1 MVQNEK
7 ISPVFKNH
15 SQAVHQTE
23 EQFLRIVFG
32 STHRTRVFVFSS
44 MVIGIALLLVNFEF
58 FAGSPQLFSMINM
71 VSALII
77 LGPSLLLRYNEYKS
91 IKEVES
97 RFPDFLRDVT
107 EAIGAGM
114 TLPQAM
120 KNTLRNKYGMLTPY
134 VRQMAVQ
141 IDWGVPFE
149 SILKQ
154 FAENTGSKILRR
166 TVATIIETHRSG
178 GNITDV
184 LQAVGK
190 SIIEVDKIKKERSSH
205 IYAQMLT
212 GYTIF
217 FVFLGVMIGLQRFL
231 IPSLS
236 FVGSAEIG
244 AAAPGIADLA
254 KTYKELFMWL
264 IVIQG
269 FFSGIAI
276 GKMAEGAFAAG
287 FKHALVLVAIGYTAF
302 VLFA

>member
-1 MVQNEK
+1 MPEK
-7 ISPVFKNH
+7 
-15 SQAVHQTE
+15 E
-23 EQFLRIVFG
+23 EQFLRMVFG
-32 STHRTRVFVFSS
+32 ETYRTRVFIFLS
-44 MVIGIALLLVNFEF
+44 MLSGIALLAVNFLF
-58 FAGSPQLFSMINM
+58 LTSMPQLFSMLNVI
-71 VSALII
+71 SAFII
-77 LGPSLLLRYNEYKS
+77 LGPSLLLRYNEYKN
-91 IKEVES
+91 IKDIEG

-107 EAIGAGM
+107 EAISVGV

-120 KNTLRNKYGMLTPY
+120 KNTLRNKYGTLTPY
-134 VRQMAVQ
+134 VRKMTIQM
-141 IDWGVPFE
+141 DWGVPFE

-154 FAENTGSKILRR
+154 FADKTGSKIMRR
-166 TVATIIETHRSG
+166 TVSTIIETHRSG
-178 GNITDV
+178 GNIADV
-184 LQAVGK
+184 LKAVGR
-190 SIIEVDKIKKERSSH
+190 SIIEVEKIKKERSSH

-236 FVGSAEIG
+236 FVGSTEIG
-244 AAAPGIADLA
+244 TIAPSTIELA
-254 KTYKELFMWL
+254 KSYKELFMWL

-287 FKHALVLVAIGYTAF
+287 IKHSLVLVAIGYTAF